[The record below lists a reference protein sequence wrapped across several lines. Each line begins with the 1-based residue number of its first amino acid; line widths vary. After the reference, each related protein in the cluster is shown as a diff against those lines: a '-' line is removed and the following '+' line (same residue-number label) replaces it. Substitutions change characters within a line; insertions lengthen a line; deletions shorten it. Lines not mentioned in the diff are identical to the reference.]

1 MVSRRLESD
10 IKLKGHRFTVSH
22 NGGGQKVGEKIHEK
36 VQETAGENLILL
48 LLSIPLAMSTG
59 TTTFVLVMKWFTL
72 FLRQILHRI
81 GNDILTLHIR
91 KLRPSEVLLAKVA

>member
-1 MVSRRLESD
+1 M

-72 FLRQILHRI
+72 FLCQILHRI